1 MHAHQENTSAA
12 ASFCSNPQT
21 FSHKR
26 PRRTI
31 MVELILNIIIDIL
44 FS

>member
-1 MHAHQENTSAA
+1 MRIRRTRQLRRLSAA
-12 ASFCSNPQT
+12 IPQT

-31 MVELILNIIIDIL
+31 MVELILSIIIDIL